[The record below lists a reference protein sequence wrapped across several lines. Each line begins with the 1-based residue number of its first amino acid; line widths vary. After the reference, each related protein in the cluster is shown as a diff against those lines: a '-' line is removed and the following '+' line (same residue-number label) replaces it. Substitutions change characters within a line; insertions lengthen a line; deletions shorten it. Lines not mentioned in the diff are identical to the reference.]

1 MEIFATQ
8 QCQEP
13 RIRSE
18 LTLAI
23 YRDFRTMALL
33 CNQTAFHPEFT
44 RYVRGL
50 DHRTRHCHS
59 LTLSDSTLLSRTDCP
74 EASKPLFHGRRR
86 VGNTLARDLI
96 EAAKYSVEHQ
106 AKPLIEQNL
115 RLGPWMIS
123 RT

>member
-1 MEIFATQ
+1 MENFCKTTMST
-8 QCQEP
+8 

-23 YRDFRTMALL
+23 YGDFRTMALL

-50 DHRTRHCHS
+50 DTALATAILSHYPTALCFRELTVRKLAS
-59 LTLSDSTLLSRTDCP
+59 LCFD
-74 EASKPLFHGRRR
+74 GRRR